1 MTLTRVTIEVDEVH
15 VLMESDKAEYMEEVV
30 GGTNEAVLSMEF
42 VEEVSVHLKIKLKMK
57 IPHYLKTKI
66 LVMEATV
73 RTKFLTKD
81 MRRTISSI
89 NNEKYNDDRLIF
101 HIITGIKKIQQEPV
115 LAGCMIHLPTIG
127 SITQVSSV
135 NRSITSYKKND

>member
-89 NNEKYNDDRLIF
+89 NNEKYNGD
-101 HIITGIKKIQQEPV
+101 
-115 LAGCMIHLPTIG
+115 
-127 SITQVSSV
+127 
-135 NRSITSYKKND
+135 